1 MMIKVSIVNFE
12 QLITVQFRKFER
24 LALDKKFKSLGFQ
37 IAETTNPFN
46 VNARTPMKYWRET
59 NDVFLQQFTSEVEEL
74 THATYGCLVN
84 SIDKP
89 LIYTPFINI
98 ALFRIAE
105 ETYSFR
111 SATLLTA
118 TQIKDYAQKIKVA
131 LVHLFDYEQ
140 EITIEATIK
149 VKTTQTEEVI

>member
-1 MMIKVSIVNFE
+1 MIIKVSIVNFE

-24 LALDKKFKSLGFQ
+24 LALDKKFKILGFQ
-37 IAETTNPFN
+37 IAETTNPFG
-46 VNARTPMKYWRET
+46 VLARTPMKYWREI

-74 THATYGCLVN
+74 THTAYGCLAN
-84 SIDKP
+84 NIDKP

-111 SATLLTA
+111 SASLLTA
-118 TQIKDYAQKIKVA
+118 AQIKDYASKIKVA

-140 EITIEATIK
+140 EITIEATIR
-149 VKTTQTEEVI
+149 VKTAQTEEVI